1 MYVWLNFNISSRQV
15 TIIRWR
21 SLAAW
26 TRAPLRS
33 PSMACFEHSFAPMQL
48 RGLCSDHLLG
58 GYMAEGEPVIDQ
70 LKYKF
75 WIYLGARERSF
86 LCYMET
92 LVRTCYGLP
101 LRWNGWTIIQ
111 LEQSGDSRNSD
122 FFWLGSSMS
131 LKCTLRTC
139 GRDALDPD
147 SR

>member
-21 SLAAW
+21 SLDTCTFKKPFNGLLRTLLCTNA
-26 TRAPLRS
+26 TRG
-33 PSMACFEHSFAPMQL
+33 Q
-48 RGLCSDHLLG
+48 CSDHLLG

-101 LRWNGWTIIQ
+101 LRWNGWTVIQ

-131 LKCTLRTC
+131 LKYTLRTC

>member
-21 SLAAW
+21 SLDTCTFEEVLQWPASN
-26 TRAPLRS
+26 TPLQNATPR
-33 PSMACFEHSFAPMQL
+33 Q
-48 RGLCSDHLLG
+48 CSDHLLG

-139 GRDALDPD
+139 GRDTLDPD